1 MMTWL
6 RSLYFLRKDFNPPRL
21 ILLFFFAVHPFV
33 SQLSEEDMQKFK
45 NVIRW
50 IDYIQ
55 ERKSRRT
62 LQLSHA
68 CMQGRRHM
76 VPRDVGVIF
85 PRLQRVTRGQDPP
98 PHVKLQEQNKRN
110 KV

>member
-1 MMTWL
+1 
-6 RSLYFLRKDFNPPRL
+6 
-21 ILLFFFAVHPFV
+21 
-33 SQLSEEDMQKFK
+33 
-45 NVIRW
+45 
-50 IDYIQ
+50 
-55 ERKSRRT
+55 
-62 LQLSHA
+62 
-68 CMQGRRHM
+68 MQGRRHM